1 MKKHKKE
8 DQFLDQI
15 RKVPNISVACEKF
28 DLSRNTIYR
37 WCKEDSS
44 FKKRLD
50 DALLNGVESI
60 NDLAES
66 KLTSL
71 INQGNMRAIMY
82 WLDNN
87 KKTYIRPRA
96 KDFWHPYQPFDEIRI
111 IPVLDE
117 DGNVWDSKSGK
128 KAENPYPTQ
137 SS

>member
-37 WCKEDSS
+37 WCKEDHA
-44 FKKRLD
+44 FKERLA
-50 DALLNGVESI
+50 DALVNGVESI

-96 KDFWHPYQPFDEIRI
+96 KDFLNPYQPITAI
-111 IPVLDE
+111 QVLPILDE

-128 KAENPYPTQ
+128 KAINPYPTQ
-137 SS
+137 NS